1 MRLSSALSALALL
14 AGLAASAPA
23 PAADLASHRAAYR
36 LTLDSAR
43 SASDVQGAQ
52 GAMYYEV
59 TDLCEAWAVRQRFTL
74 TVTSRSGSSYE
85 MASDYV
91 TWEAKDGSRLR
102 FRLRQTTDG
111 QVSQA
116 VAGEARRTAPAE
128 AGTIRYTEPDEEE
141 IELVAGAL
149 FPMAHT
155 AAVLAAGADGK
166 RVFAVPVFDGT
177 VTEGAQDTNAA
188 ITARLEPGAANG
200 SRWAPLAA
208 LPSFRMRIAFFETGS
223 ASGQPEYE
231 VAMRYW
237 ANGVADELKMD
248 FGEFIVGGELSELEM
263 LPDQCN

>member
-1 MRLSSALSALALL
+1 MRLPPALSALALL
-14 AGLAASAPA
+14 AWLAAPA

-43 SASDVQGAQ
+43 SASDVQGAE
-52 GAMYYEV
+52 GAMAYEV
-59 TDLCEAWAVRQRFTL
+59 IDRCDAWTVRQRFTL
-74 TVTSRSGSSYE
+74 SVTSRSGSSYE

-116 VAGEARRTAPAE
+116 VAGEARRDTPGG
-128 AGTIRYTEPDEEE
+128 AGMIRYTEPAEDE
-141 IELVAGAL
+141 IALAADAL

-155 AAVLAAGADGK
+155 AAVLAAAADGR

-200 SRWAPLAA
+200 ARWAPLAS
-208 LPSFRMRIAFFETGS
+208 LPSYRMRIAFFEAGS
-223 ASGQPEYE
+223 SSGQPEYE

-237 ANGVADELKMD
+237 TNGVADELRMD
-248 FGEFIVGGELSELEM
+248 FGEFIVAGELGELEV
-263 LPDQCN
+263 LPAQCN